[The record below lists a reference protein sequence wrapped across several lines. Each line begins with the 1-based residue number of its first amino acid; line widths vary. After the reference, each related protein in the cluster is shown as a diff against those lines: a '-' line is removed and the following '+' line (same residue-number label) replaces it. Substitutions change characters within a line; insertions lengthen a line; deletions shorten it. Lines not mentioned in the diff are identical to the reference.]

1 MIYNALVLTFWLWN
15 TFLMLVN
22 SFAMEWDFMPAS
34 PFDRQSGEFLF
45 RFHQQMNVW
54 GTTGYVGQISSAVEI
69 QVTFRSNEFSPGL
82 SVFTAFSSL
91 EMRKC
96 KKDSKWC
103 WDVVF
108 KCGVFSRLANRFF
121 VMLIEI
127 EFCQIDGRVLLFYK
141 KLNNKDFRLLLVL

>member
-1 MIYNALVLTFWLWN
+1 
-15 TFLMLVN
+15 MLVN
-22 SFAMEWDFMPAS
+22 SFAMEWDFMPTS
-34 PFDRQSGEFLF
+34 QFDRQSGDFLF
-45 RFHQQMNVW
+45 RFHRQMNFW
-54 GTTGYVGQISSAVEI
+54 RITGYVGQISSAFEI
-69 QVTFRSNEFSPGL
+69 QVSFRSNEFSPGL
-82 SVFTAFSSL
+82 NVFTAFSSL

-108 KCGVFSRLANRFF
+108 KCCVFSRPVNRFF
-121 VMLIEI
+121 ATLIEI